1 MPINV
6 NCRSAVWTI
15 SVRQFGSFPFS
26 SLDIQKPPRT
36 HYFPHHSGPAALTAA
51 DLQPRIHN
59 RLHNR
64 LAK

>member
-6 NCRSAVWTI
+6 NCHSAVWTI
-15 SVRQFGSFPFS
+15 SVRQCGYPEA
-26 SLDIQKPPRT
+26 PRT